1 MTVKAVRIAPYKCSN
16 LLTYLLTYLL
26 TLLAAFRTA
35 AEWGGSMQL
44 SPHGVDLRKRRV
56 ARAERRARERDEL
69 QRKKDEDEKMQRTL
83 KELEEQ
89 RQVSTFHAISLIF
102 FCR

>member
-1 MTVKAVRIAPYKCSN
+1 
-16 LLTYLLTYLL
+16 
-26 TLLAAFRTA
+26 
-35 AEWGGSMQL
+35 MQL

-102 FCR
+102 FLPIIAY